1 MAKAKFSLTVSPT
14 FKSIVD
20 IPIPGGRSAQIEF
33 TFKGRTRDEFEEFM
47 TALKDEKPDDLVLQ
61 IATGWDLD
69 EPFGQESV
77 DKLTQNYMGAGLAIW
92 TKYVAELTK
101 ARQGN

>member
-1 MAKAKFSLTVSPT
+1 MAKAKFSLTASPT
-14 FKSIVD
+14 FKSTVD

-69 EPFGQESV
+69 EPFGQAHTE
-77 DKLTQNYMGAGLAIW
+77 LHGLGLGHLDQVRGRAD
-92 TKYVAELTK
+92 
-101 ARQGN
+101 